1 MKKLYL
7 CLFFFQLIAF
17 SASAELY
24 RGYIITLNGY
34 HLTGQIGEI
43 YLNEDQ
49 KHVVFVNDFGTPYM
63 ISPRLIAGFAYEIN
77 EELIIY
83 QSIVVNK
90 SWAFMKVLAQGEGL
104 KLLKTPEVE
113 IEVTY
118 DDMGLNTQKLRSN
131 RYYLQLKRQRPLK
144 VKRLG
149 FRKQMRQLFQD
160 RAPELANKIG
170 QKGYRFGDLKK
181 IAEEYIEEYELT
193 QFIM

>member
-7 CLFFFQLIAF
+7 CLFLFQLIAF

-63 ISPRLIAGFAYEIN
+63 ISPRLIAGFAYEIDK
-77 EELIIY
+77 ELVTY

-90 SWAFMKVLAQGEGL
+90 SWAFLKVLAQGEGL

-113 IEVTY
+113 IEITY
-118 DDMGLNTQKLRSN
+118 DEMGLNTQTLRGN
-131 RYYLQLKRQRPLK
+131 RYYLQLKRERPVK
-144 VKRLG
+144 VKRWG

-160 RAPELANKIG
+160 RAPELAEKIG
-170 QKGYRFGDLKK
+170 EKGYRFKNLKK
-181 IAEEYIEEYELT
+181 IAKEYIDEYEIT
-193 QFIM
+193 RFIM